1 MTNLA
6 KLRKGAPP
14 PAATVPDILADPR
27 EDEMAEE
34 TRPLQFRLPASVVH
48 EFNRLAAIE
57 GNYSHGAKKQLFLRM
72 WDNYRQEQ
80 NER

>member
-1 MTNLA
+1 MTDLA

-14 PAATVPDILADPR
+14 SAATAPDILADPR
-27 EDEMAEE
+27 EDAEAEE

-72 WDNYRQEQ
+72 WDNYRQKR

>member
-6 KLRKGAPP
+6 KLRKGSPP
-14 PAATVPDILADPR
+14 PSTTAPDIRADPR
-27 EDEMAEE
+27 ENEKVEE

-57 GNYSHGAKKQLFLRM
+57 GNYGHGAKKQLFLRM
-72 WDNYRQEQ
+72 WENYRQEQ

>member
-14 PAATVPDILADPR
+14 PAAAAPDILTDPR
-27 EDEMAEE
+27 EDKEAEE
-34 TRPLQFRLPASVVH
+34 TRPLQFRLPASVVY

-72 WDNYRQEQ
+72 WDNYRQGQ